1 MEVEM
6 RNYMRWKAATTQLVL
21 ERINP
26 ESDKEPLVYD
36 ELLNDLGDIIL
47 NGVKPF
53 MTSNDLN
60 SCCRNLRGTLRSAIK
75 LDGKINQQLAR
86 HVPQYTWTGSRTPF
100 LHDFPFDDRIMGLA
114 QGQPVPDHEAKVQM
128 VLTPALV
135 RYGSLEGEKYENFE
149 KPDVLVHAVV
159 HLQSSSGFH
168 RAKVTKSP
176 PDNWDEGQSYSGER
190 SSGNRGG
197 GRSRR

>member
-1 MEVEM
+1 MEAEM

-26 ESDKEPLVYD
+26 ESDREPLVYD
-36 ELLNDLGDIIL
+36 ELLSKLGDIIL
-47 NGVKPF
+47 NCLKPF
-53 MTSNDLN
+53 ITSNNID
-60 SCCRNLRGTLRSAIK
+60 SCYQNLGGILRFAIK

-86 HVPQYTWTGSRTPF
+86 HVPQYTWTGYRTPF
-100 LHDFPFDDRIMGLA
+100 LHDFQFDDRIMSLA
-114 QGQPVPDHEAKVQM
+114 QGEPIPDRAAKVQM

-135 RYGSLEGEKYENFE
+135 RYGSIEGEKYENFE

>member
-1 MEVEM
+1 METEM

-21 ERINP
+21 EKINT
-26 ESDKEPLVYD
+26 ESDREPLVYN
-36 ELLNDLGDIIL
+36 ELLNGLGDIIL
-47 NGVKPF
+47 NCLEPSI
-53 MTSNDLN
+53 TSNDPD
-60 SCCRNLRGTLRSAIK
+60 SCRRNLGDILRSAIK
-75 LDGKINQQLAR
+75 LDGKINRQLAR

-100 LHDFPFDDRIMGLA
+100 LHDFQFDDRIMSLA
-114 QGQPVPDHEAKVQM
+114 QGEPIPDRAAKVQM

-135 RYGSLEGEKYENFE
+135 RYGSIEGEKYENFE
-149 KPDVLVHAVV
+149 KPEVLVHAVV

-190 SSGNRGG
+190 SSRNRGG
-197 GRSRR
+197 DRSRR